1 MEENEKRR
9 NVELAYLSLMLSGK
23 KVSECELASEV
34 LKISRAKGEKSLA
47 MLVQSSIKITVK
59 VLSVVLEEFSKRY
72 VITFRQLGG
81 DSDETIRSERTDGR
95 RGKEVMQLWGR
106 DLKDHICILFKH
118 NEESKD
124 SSKSGGYRVAPYVID
139 LGLEK
144 N

>member
-59 VLSVVLEEFSKRY
+59 VLLLYVYLHLDTAYLVVCRLPVRDVEYPLCMAR
-72 VITFRQLGG
+72 
-81 DSDETIRSERTDGR
+81 GR
-95 RGKEVMQLWGR
+95 
-106 DLKDHICILFKH
+106 
-118 NEESKD
+118 
-124 SSKSGGYRVAPYVID
+124 
-139 LGLEK
+139 
-144 N
+144 

>member
-59 VLSVVLEEFSKRY
+59 VLSVVLEEAFPRRLMRQKVQTSLSAHK
-72 VITFRQLGG
+72 TFTLKKAAPTQANSRQ
-81 DSDETIRSERTDGR
+81 
-95 RGKEVMQLWGR
+95 
-106 DLKDHICILFKH
+106 ICSPKQ
-118 NEESKD
+118 
-124 SSKSGGYRVAPYVID
+124 A
-139 LGLEK
+139 
-144 N
+144 

>member
-59 VLSVVLEEFSKRY
+59 VLSAVLEESSKRY
-72 VITFRQLGG
+72 VINLAEIRMRRFEANVLTVDAARRSCNSG
-81 DSDETIRSERTDGR
+81 D
-95 RGKEVMQLWGR
+95 
-106 DLKDHICILFKH
+106 
-118 NEESKD
+118 
-124 SSKSGGYRVAPYVID
+124 VI
-139 LGLEK
+139 
-144 N
+144 